1 MVSRLVLGALA
12 VALALMTTGCS
23 GGGSKPKITGKVM
36 MDGSPLADAELSF
49 TKQQKGAG
57 PKLLA
62 RTDSEGKYQVIV
74 YGTQPIEPGTYR
86 VSIDKWV
93 DKKGQVTDPGELTQ
107 LKMAGMAKNLV
118 PSPYSD
124 PDLSP
129 LKAELK
135 PESMEIP
142 PFDIKTKGK

>member
-1 MVSRLVLGALA
+1 MVSRLAMSALA
-12 VALALMTTGCS
+12 IALALMTTSCS
-23 GGGSKPKITGKVM
+23 SGGSKPRITGKVM
-36 MDGSPLADAELSF
+36 MDGSPLTDAELSF
-49 TKQQKGAG
+49 TKQQKGG
-57 PKLLA
+57 GSKLMA
-62 RTDSEGKYQVIV
+62 RTDSEGKYQVII

-118 PSPYSD
+118 PAPYND

-135 PESMEIP
+135 PESMEVP
-142 PFDIKTKGK
+142 TFDIKTTGK